1 MVSIEAVVDKV
12 IEIDECHPNPG
23 KRKKQSPKSR
33 FSYDDLKLQVRAI
46 KVTRLPLSSWV
57 YPT

>member
-1 MVSIEAVVDKV
+1 VVDKV
-12 IEIDECHPNPG
+12 IEIDECHPNQG

-33 FSYDDLKLQVRAI
+33 FSYDDLKPPERAI
-46 KVTRLPLSSWV
+46 KVIRLLLSCWV